1 MRIFIFHLLNI
12 YENIRE
18 FGKNSSISLFVY
30 NFYIEN
36 SFEFIKHGGH
46 FTSLP
51 FSFLIAPFLRSEQVK
66 HKEIYFYSVPEQF
79 PVGGNCDYSP
89 PPRETKISYTDTG
102 DRIIRLFEP
111 LIIRSF

>member
-1 MRIFIFHLLNI
+1 MRIYVNLGRTHPFLCSRMIFIS
-12 YENIRE
+12 
-18 FGKNSSISLFVY
+18 KTPSNSSNTVAILRVS
-30 NFYIEN
+30 
-36 SFEFIKHGGH
+36 
-46 FTSLP
+46 
-51 FSFLIAPFLRSEQVK
+51 PFLRSEQVK